1 MPLPNIVN
9 SMHID
14 VTFEE
19 LSPRP
24 SIVQVPARV
33 PAPLQGPDDRAAR
46 LRGGQTHHRGGRRGQ
61 PHHLRQAAQVNITLH
76 PSLHFLFMV
85 SISRTFYGLTIILGD
100 K

>member
-14 VTFEE
+14 VTIGE
-19 LSPRP
+19 LRP
-24 SIVQVPARV
+24 SIVKVPARV
-33 PAPLQGPDDRAAR
+33 SAPLQGPDDRAPR

-76 PSLHFLFMV
+76 YITRFLSLLIYSFNF
-85 SISRTFYGLTIILGD
+85 SDILWFDHNPG
-100 K
+100 